1 MTFSYIEEEDETM
14 DHHDYLAH
22 TDGCGC
28 APCTTWAQA
37 AAEIVKLLLQVR
49 VEGVGSVEGLKEKIC
64 EHLCDHDRCHLVF
77 ALEHLYQLTKAEV
90 DARNALAMWD
100 RRN

>member
-1 MTFSYIEEEDETM
+1 MRAV
-14 DHHDYLAH
+14 HDLGA
-22 TDGCGC
+22 GCGGVSSSSCSRC
-28 APCTTWAQA
+28 A
-37 AAEIVKLLLQVR
+37 L
-49 VEGVGSVEGLKEKIC
+49 EGVGSVEGLKEKIC